1 MTAIEAPQKLFFG
14 LEHRRLAAARTGDIA
29 ALEQLLH
36 DDFMF
41 IHSNGRLDGR
51 DDYLQLLAGG
61 DLAYREMDG
70 TDLHL
75 VHDNA
80 DLGIVRSRVTLI
92 ADYRGTRITITAL
105 VVAVWVCTDLQWR
118 VVTIQSTSIP

>member
-1 MTAIEAPQKLFFG
+1 MKGKKTANDPVITPYKGAIPTKPPPSSP
-14 LEHRRLAAARTGDIA
+14 
-29 ALEQLLH
+29 
-36 DDFMF
+36 
-41 IHSNGRLDGR
+41 SNCVLRGV
-51 DDYLQLLAGG
+51 QLLAGG
-61 DLAYREMDG
+61 DLAYGEMDG

-80 DLGIVRSRVTLI
+80 DLGIGRSRVTLI
-92 ADYRGTRITITAL
+92 ADYRGTRITVTAL